1 MKKYKIIT
9 LIIVTLLITVG
20 CDLKNNDSKRKIISD
35 GKTVD
40 TTQMQH
46 KHCSRQ
52 GSVQGGSA
60 NLNYEVFYTE
70 DKINLLRS
78 EEQVVSN
85 DPNVLKTYEDAY
97 RKIHKNYE
105 GLQYYDTEVVV
116 GETAVTSIITINYD
130 KISIKGLLAIE
141 GEEDNI
147 IENGTAKLSKWLE
160 LSKKFGTKCEDVE
173 E

>member
-1 MKKYKIIT
+1 
-9 LIIVTLLITVG
+9 
-20 CDLKNNDSKRKIISD
+20 
-35 GKTVD
+35 
-40 TTQMQH
+40 MQQ
-46 KHCSRQ
+46 KQCSRQ
-52 GSVQGGSA
+52 GSVQGGTA
-60 NLNYEVFYTE
+60 NLNYEIFYTD

-85 DPNVLKTYEDAY
+85 DQNVLKTYEDAY
-97 RKIHKNYE
+97 RGIHKHYE

-116 GETAVTSIITINYD
+116 GENSVTSVITINYD
-130 KISIKGLLAIE
+130 KINIKQLLAIE